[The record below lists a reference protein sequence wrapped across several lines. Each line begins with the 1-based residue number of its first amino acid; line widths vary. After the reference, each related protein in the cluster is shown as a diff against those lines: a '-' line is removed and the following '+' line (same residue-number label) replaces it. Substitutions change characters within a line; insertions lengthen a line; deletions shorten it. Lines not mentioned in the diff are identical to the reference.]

1 MNRSFLS
8 QPYLPASILWR
19 QKEQFS
25 DGVGYS
31 WIDGLKGHAES
42 AVSDEDFARRAERW
56 PEGTPDTKEGY
67 YIRDVFDGALLS
79 TSSFFA
85 VVIQSFLCLGLFPS
99 KAAAKTA
106 VRWIPR
112 GDWGCSSD
120 PSGRSVSIHNA
131 AYESPMDE

>member
-1 MNRSFLS
+1 MCRCSRTSLE
-8 QPYLPASILWR
+8 SILWR

-31 WIDGLKGHAES
+31 WIDGLKGHAEA
-42 AVSDEDFARRAERW
+42 AVSDEDFARRSERW
-56 PEGTPDTKEGY
+56 PEEHSGYQGSLLTSGTSLTVRSYPSY
-67 YIRDVFDGALLS
+67 PPSLLAS
-79 TSSFFA
+79 MDESFC
-85 VVIQSFLCLGLFPS
+85 VGLFPS

-112 GDWGCSSD
+112 GDWGCSAD

-131 AYESPMDE
+131 AYGLPADE